1 MGGLLAISRRIDRL
15 SIAVGRSVSW
25 LILAAV
31 VISAG
36 NAIVRKVLDMSS
48 NAWLELQWYLFGAV
62 FMLAAAYT
70 LQRNEHIRIDI
81 ISGMLAKRTR
91 DWIDVIGHLV
101 MLIPL
106 TLLMSYLCWTFFWKA
121 LVSGEMSGSAGG
133 LVLWPARLA
142 IFLGFALLFLQAL
155 SELVKRIA
163 VLRGLIPDP
172 HAGHGGHHGGEPPPA
187 AIEADRK
194 P

>member
-15 SIAVGRSVSW
+15 SIAVGRGVSW

-48 NAWLELQWYLFGAV
+48 NAWLEVQWYLFGAV

-70 LQRNEHIRIDI
+70 LERNEHIRIDV
-81 ISGMLAKRTR
+81 ISGMLSKRTR
-91 DWIDVIGHLV
+91 DWIDVIGHVV
-101 MLIPL
+101 MLLPL

-121 LVSGEMSGSAGG
+121 FVSGEMSGSAGG

-163 VLRGLIPDP
+163 VLQGLIPDP
-172 HAGHGGHHGGEPPPA
+172 HASHGGQHGGEPALA

-194 P
+194 Q